1 MGEERENFLTHRQ
14 RRRHYNEI
22 PDSVAG
28 DEGEEQDELLLEQ
41 LRGIKFNSLK
51 EWIDVL
57 AISCTI
63 MCAFKESL
71 KMYVDKNGT
80 SVYGQRI
87 KTLGKVNSESLKV
100 SFLHLSDSKAILAYF
115 LANCPTPIL
124 MHFDPVVLDA
134 ILLY

>member
-22 PDSVAG
+22 PGSVAG

-63 MCAFKESL
+63 MCAFKEFL
-71 KMYVDKNGT
+71 KMYIDKNGT

-87 KTLGKVNSESLKV
+87 KTLGKGTLHPATERRSIEYI
-100 SFLHLSDSKAILAYF
+100 SFF
-115 LANCPTPIL
+115 LYSQL
-124 MHFDPVVLDA
+124 
-134 ILLY
+134 